1 VHQAALRSLSAHGM
15 RSRGAEMTEE
25 QTSVIRSA
33 HLMLQM
39 LSSTFPNPSTS
50 DPSRGAA
57 ESFALLLE
65 RARAAFSG
73 IKALTT
79 ITAPS
84 SGDGLPSLIAALSL
98 LVGALPDL
106 PGDER
111 PVPGHL

>member
-1 VHQAALRSLSAHGM
+1 MA
-15 RSRGAEMTEE
+15 EE

-33 HLMLQM
+33 HLTLQM
-39 LSSTFPNPSTS
+39 LSNTFPNPSTS

>member
-1 VHQAALRSLSAHGM
+1 
-15 RSRGAEMTEE
+15 MTEE

-39 LSSTFPNPSTS
+39 LSST